1 MPSAGSASRWRGWCC
16 IAGVVAV
23 AVVPS
28 AMLGAERLSWWW
40 LGIALAI
47 VVACPTLRDP
57 GSFYPTDVG
66 QQDGYEVA
74 SSRQWG

>member
-1 MPSAGSASRWRGWCC
+1 MVLHCGGRGRGGGA
-16 IAGVVAV
+16 IGHAR
-23 AVVPS
+23 
-28 AMLGAERLSWWW
+28 AERLSWWW